1 MKMELLAWWPV
12 IGGRAGIHDEPR
24 KRIGCGATLMGQFIA
39 AKSHWALA
47 GIRLR
52 LDMLW
57 GIRQST
63 VHRAAAPAR
72 SFRLNGAATGRDD
85 LVVLES
91 IKDNTETRRPKAA
104 HSCKGRVRLH
114 MLTEGSGFT
123 MQIAAATAIGFH
135 CK

>member
-1 MKMELLAWWPV
+1 
-12 IGGRAGIHDEPR
+12 
-24 KRIGCGATLMGQFIA
+24 MGQFIT

-63 VHRAAAPAR
+63 VHHAAAPAR
-72 SFRLNGAATGRDD
+72 SFRLDGAATGRDD

-91 IKDNTETRRPKAA
+91 IKDNTENCRLKAA
-104 HSCKGRVRLH
+104 HCCKGRVRLH
-114 MLTEGSGFT
+114 MLTEG
-123 MQIAAATAIGFH
+123 
-135 CK
+135 